1 MPGPS
6 PTGRRVIFLVMLFLA
21 TLLPNAAWAAN
32 HFIVAGGTG
41 TKSGMDWNNAYA
53 DLPSGLIRGDAYFI
67 AGSATSYGIHTFN
80 DADSGTSVITIYKA
94 VDCSVVPTAP
104 YCGTLNPASVA
115 GWQASYGTTAALWQ
129 DSAQTDPQ
137 TQTASLWQYCS
148 DYYVI
153 DGITG
158 ITDPIAGPSGQG
170 FVLKTQNRKDGGIV
184 AIGNAGCGSSPSG
197 LTNLSFS
204 HLDVG
209 GTGPMPYFPAAVTAC
224 SYSGGSATITSS
236 SSVHGIIG
244 DPIAGW
250 TSAGSI
256 LFLATNNTSIS
267 STQVVVPLGSSP
279 CSTLAYVALDLFPP
293 IGFFLHNSSSS
304 SETFTNVTVQNS
316 YIHDISQ
323 AVVAFNEYSTNIL
336 NNYLAR
342 NRSTP
347 TQHSS
352 MIELDESANATI
364 DGPVSIAY
372 NFILNASGT
381 GTVEHLGQATGCSTN
396 CGTINGLAVYGNV
409 ITCDAGASAYTSPE
423 CGVGHATVGDNAGQ
437 NNVVGLVFYNN
448 TMSVISPAGPYL
460 LSPGSTGAIAY
471 NNLFYNI
478 PGSNGVR
485 FEGAG
490 SDAGIVHDY
499 NTVLN
504 STLLWINT
512 CEPHD
517 YCTTSGSPDPF
528 VADASHN
535 FNLTFDMSAASDSR
549 TAQAQGLLLP
559 SPYNLDFAGIIRGAD
574 ATWERGAYEFEGANS
589 TKPNPPTNLQV
600 SVQ

>member
-1 MPGPS
+1 VPGPS

-129 DSAQTDPQ
+129 DSAQADPL
-137 TQTASLWQYCS
+137 TNTPSPWSFCS
-148 DYYVI
+148 DYYTV

-158 ITDPIAGPSGQG
+158 TTDPIAGPGGQG
-170 FVLKTQNRKDGGIV
+170 FKLRTQNHKQDGLIN
-184 AIGNAGCGSSPSG
+184 IGDCSSTPSG
-197 LTNLSFS
+197 LTNISLN
-204 HLDVG
+204 HLEIG
-209 GTGPMPYFPAAVTAC
+209 GTGPAPYFPSAVTGC
-224 SYSGGSATITSS
+224 SYSGGSATITISS
-236 SSVHGIIG
+236 NTGGIVG
-244 DPIAGW
+244 DAVAGW
-250 TSAGSI
+250 TSAGAV
-256 LFLATNNTSIS
+256 LFSAANNTSIG

-279 CSTLAYVALDLFPP
+279 CATLAYVALDFYPFDYIFMLNRTNPT
-293 IGFFLHNSSSS
+293 
-304 SETFTNVTVQNS
+304 ETFANITVQNS
-316 YIHDISQ
+316 YIHDTAGSDLYNGINLQ
-323 AVVAFNEYSTNIL
+323 L
-336 NNYLAR
+336 LHNYVAR

-347 TQHSS
+347 TQHGS
-352 MIELDESANATI
+352 IIQLDEAANNITS
-364 DGPVSIAY
+364 GPVSVAY
-372 NFILNASGT
+372 NFILDASGT
-381 GTVEHLGQATGCSTN
+381 GTIEHLGQPTGCNAN
-396 CGTINGLAVYGNV
+396 CGTISGLYVYGNI
-409 ITCDAGASAYTSPE
+409 ITCGPGASAYTSPE

-437 NNVVGLVFYNN
+437 NTVLGLQFYNN
-448 TMSVISPAGPYL
+448 TISNISPAGPYL
-460 LSPGSTGAIAY
+460 LSPTSTGAIAY

-478 PGSNGVR
+478 PGDNAVR

-504 STLLWINT
+504 SILLWINT
-512 CEPHD
+512 CAPHD

-528 VADASHN
+528 VADASYN
-535 FNLTFDMSAASDSR
+535 FNLMSDMSAASDSH

-589 TKPNPPTNLQV
+589 TKPNPPTNLQIL
-600 SVQ
+600 VQ